1 MNPDWKATSPD
12 EYTVEPVK
20 LDYAET
26 IRETYR
32 RQGEQREKQKII
44 SHLMRLMAHQ
54 PGASWSPKILLNIIE
69 GL

>member
-1 MNPDWKATSPD
+1 MNPDWTATSPD
-12 EYTVEPVK
+12 EYTVTPIK
-20 LDYAET
+20 LSYAEN

-32 RQGEQREKQKII
+32 RQGEQRQKQKTVEY
-44 SHLMRLMAHQ
+44 LKRLMEHQ

>member
-1 MNPDWKATSPD
+1 MNPDWTATSPD

-20 LDYAET
+20 LDHAET

-32 RQGEQREKQKII
+32 RQGEQREKQRIVD
-44 SHLMRLMAHQ
+44 HLKRLMEHQ
-54 PGASWSPKILLNIIE
+54 PGTAWPLKILLNIIE